1 MEKTG
6 KKKIGSDSE
15 NSNDYFYDNIEL
27 KNIGSN
33 NKMILST
40 TLSTETSNPFK
51 TITNNFFK
59 HKPKV
64 NVKLIKNFHKDCL
77 REKFLN
83 NKKYKKKI
91 PEEKAKYKL
100 ISPYLIKNPK
110 SSKRNVPI
118 RLNLNFNSNNTSI
131 SNSLSKTK
139 INLTYNKIYIRDNSI
154 NNINNRTL
162 TRRDTFEK
170 YEELLENK
178 KQNNNFY
185 SYLPKI
191 RAENL
196 GEFKDKI
203 KLEIKGKYLL
213 SFRQELNNNYKLDLQ
228 SKIENYDKNI
238 VNVKYNKNLFDSYCE
253 TYDNYEKKLF
263 SDLLIEFETNELLK
277 VKIANLKSDI
287 QRLKYHTLR
296 TINLLNENF
305 KIKCYLMSVKNQ
317 TKLIEK
323 FPKEDLEE
331 LKYDQKIITFY
342 MSQINKKKRIQV
354 RYSRKMSY
362 LIPKRNF
369 KRNDTIFTFLNDSNS
384 NLERKSISKNSENQ
398 LLIREN
404 KLMFKDKNDFQ
415 QHFDN
420 IVSNIMFSLNNYTE
434 INHNLNYEK
443 TQLDKLIEEEKI
455 FISQKNEINENIEM
469 LENQFN
475 FKKIQNEEIMKY
487 YNQLKS
493 SHNDKKN
500 TLSKLH
506 KKICNIFNNIEKYLK
521 IDSTTKSEL
530 DDFKMLQLLEVFF
543 YKLIQQNINDKKNH
557 SNLYDKILK
566 KYDVKKKLEKN
577 KGSLK
582 NQNDSLIKRMN
593 KIFEKS
599 QKLII
604 KPRKKI
610 GENLYLMF
618 ENLKKKPKTNK
629 TEEHS
634 DFDLIEY

>member
-83 NKKYKKKI
+83 NKKYKKTNS
-91 PEEKAKYKL
+91 EEKAKYKL

-110 SSKRNVPI
+110 SSKRNIPI
-118 RLNLNFNSNNTSI
+118 RLNLNCNSNNTSI
-131 SNSLSKTK
+131 NNSLSKTK

-178 KQNNNFY
+178 KQNNNIY

-238 VNVKYNKNLFDSYCE
+238 VSVKYNKNLFDSYCE

-277 VKIANLKSDI
+277 VKKANLKSDI

-331 LKYDQKIITFY
+331 LKYDQKIITYY
-342 MSQINKKKRIQV
+342 MSQISKKKRIQV
-354 RYSRKMSY
+354 RYSRKMSN

-369 KRNDTIFTFLNDSNS
+369 KRNDTIFTFLNDSKN

-398 LLIREN
+398 LIHEN

-420 IVSNIMFSLNNYTE
+420 IVYNIMFSLNNYTE
-434 INHNLNYEK
+434 ISHNLNYEK
-443 TQLDKLIEEEKI
+443 TKLDKLIEEEKI
-455 FISQKNEINENIEM
+455 FISKKNEINENIEM

-475 FKKIQNEEIMKY
+475 FKKIQNEEIINY

-543 YKLIQQNINDKKNH
+543 YKLIQQNINDKKNY
-557 SNLYDKILK
+557 SNLYDKLLK
-566 KYDVKKKLEKN
+566 KYEVKKKLEKN
-577 KGSLK
+577 KGLLK

-599 QKLII
+599 LKLII

-618 ENLKKKPKTNK
+618 ENLKKKPKINK

>member
-15 NSNDYFYDNIEL
+15 NSNDYFYDNIEI

-83 NKKYKKKI
+83 NKKYKKTNS
-91 PEEKAKYKL
+91 EEKAKYKL

-110 SSKRNVPI
+110 SSKRNIPI
-118 RLNLNFNSNNTSI
+118 RLNLNYNSNNTSI
-131 SNSLSKTK
+131 NNSLSKTK

-178 KQNNNFY
+178 KQNNNIY

-238 VNVKYNKNLFDSYCE
+238 VSVKYNKNLFDSYCE

-277 VKIANLKSDI
+277 VKKANLKSDI

-331 LKYDQKIITFY
+331 LKYDQKIITYY
-342 MSQINKKKRIQV
+342 MSQISKKKRIQV
-354 RYSRKMSY
+354 RYSRKMSN

-369 KRNDTIFTFLNDSNS
+369 KRNDTIFTFLNDSKN

-398 LLIREN
+398 LIHEN

-420 IVSNIMFSLNNYTE
+420 IVYNIMFSLNNYTE
-434 INHNLNYEK
+434 ISHNLNYEK
-443 TQLDKLIEEEKI
+443 TKLDKLIEEEKI
-455 FISQKNEINENIEM
+455 FISKKNKINENIEM

-475 FKKIQNEEIMKY
+475 FKKIQNEEIINY

-543 YKLIQQNINDKKNH
+543 YKLIQQNINDKKNY
-557 SNLYDKILK
+557 SNLYDKLLK
-566 KYDVKKKLEKN
+566 KYEVKKKLEKN
-577 KGSLK
+577 KGLLK

-618 ENLKKKPKTNK
+618 ENLKKKPKINK

>member
-64 NVKLIKNFHKDCL
+64 NVKLIKNFHKDYL

-83 NKKYKKKI
+83 NKKYKKTN
-91 PEEKAKYKL
+91 PQEKAKYKL

-110 SSKRNVPI
+110 SSKRNIPI
-118 RLNLNFNSNNTSI
+118 RLNLNCNSNNTSI
-131 SNSLSKTK
+131 NNSLSKTK
-139 INLTYNKIYIRDNSI
+139 INLTYNKIYLRDNSI

-170 YEELLENK
+170 YDELLENK
-178 KQNNNFY
+178 KVNNNIY

-287 QRLKYHTLR
+287 QRLKYHILR

-331 LKYDQKIITFY
+331 LKNDQKIITYY
-342 MSQINKKKRIQV
+342 MSQISKKKRIQV
-354 RYSRKMSY
+354 RYSRKMSN

-369 KRNDTIFTFLNDSNS
+369 KRNDTIFTFLNDSKS

-398 LLIREN
+398 LIHEN

-420 IVSNIMFSLNNYTE
+420 IVYNIMFSLNNYTE
-434 INHNLNYEK
+434 ISHNLNYEK
-443 TQLDKLIEEEKI
+443 TKLDKLIEEEKI
-455 FISQKNEINENIEM
+455 FISKKNEINENIEM

-475 FKKIQNEEIMKY
+475 FKKIQNEEIINY

-543 YKLIQQNINDKKNH
+543 YKLIQQNINDKKNY

-566 KYDVKKKLEKN
+566 KYEIKKKLEKN

-618 ENLKKKPKTNK
+618 ENLKKKPKINK

>member
-83 NKKYKKKI
+83 NKKYKKTNS
-91 PEEKAKYKL
+91 EEKAKYKL

-110 SSKRNVPI
+110 SSKRNIPI
-118 RLNLNFNSNNTSI
+118 RLNLNYNSNNTSI
-131 SNSLSKTK
+131 NNSLSKTK

-238 VNVKYNKNLFDSYCE
+238 VSVKYNKNLFDSYCE

-277 VKIANLKSDI
+277 VKKANLKSDI

-331 LKYDQKIITFY
+331 LKYDQKIITYY
-342 MSQINKKKRIQV
+342 MSQISKKKRIQV
-354 RYSRKMSY
+354 RYSRKMSN

-369 KRNDTIFTFLNDSNS
+369 KRNDTIFTFLNDSKN

-398 LLIREN
+398 LIHEN

-420 IVSNIMFSLNNYTE
+420 IVYNIMFSLNNYTE
-434 INHNLNYEK
+434 ISHNLNYEK
-443 TQLDKLIEEEKI
+443 TKLDKLIEEEKI
-455 FISQKNEINENIEM
+455 FISKKNKINENIEM

-475 FKKIQNEEIMKY
+475 FKKIQNEEIINY

-521 IDSTTKSEL
+521 IDSKTKSEL

-543 YKLIQQNINDKKNH
+543 YKLIQQNINDKKNY
-557 SNLYDKILK
+557 SNLYDKLLK
-566 KYDVKKKLEKN
+566 KYEVKKKLEKN
-577 KGSLK
+577 KGLLK

-618 ENLKKKPKTNK
+618 ENLKKKPKINK

>member
-83 NKKYKKKI
+83 NKKYKKTNS
-91 PEEKAKYKL
+91 EEKAKYKL

-110 SSKRNVPI
+110 SSKRNIPI
-118 RLNLNFNSNNTSI
+118 RLNLNYNSNNTSI
-131 SNSLSKTK
+131 NNSLSKTK

-178 KQNNNFY
+178 KQNNNIY

-238 VNVKYNKNLFDSYCE
+238 VSVKYNKNLFDSYCE

-277 VKIANLKSDI
+277 VKKANLKSDI

-331 LKYDQKIITFY
+331 LKYDQKIITYY
-342 MSQINKKKRIQV
+342 MSQISKKKRIQV
-354 RYSRKMSY
+354 RYSRKMSN

-369 KRNDTIFTFLNDSNS
+369 KRNDTIFTFLNDSKN

-398 LLIREN
+398 LIHEN

-420 IVSNIMFSLNNYTE
+420 IVYNIMFSLNNYTE
-434 INHNLNYEK
+434 ISHNLNYEK
-443 TQLDKLIEEEKI
+443 TKLDKLIEEEKI
-455 FISQKNEINENIEM
+455 FISKKNKINENIEM

-475 FKKIQNEEIMKY
+475 FKKIQNEEIINY

-521 IDSTTKSEL
+521 IDSKTKSEL

-543 YKLIQQNINDKKNH
+543 YKLIQQNINDKKNY
-557 SNLYDKILK
+557 SNLYDKLLK
-566 KYDVKKKLEKN
+566 KYEVKKKLEKN
-577 KGSLK
+577 KGLLK

-599 QKLII
+599 LKLII

-618 ENLKKKPKTNK
+618 ENLKKKPKINK

>member
-1 MEKTG
+1 
-6 KKKIGSDSE
+6 
-15 NSNDYFYDNIEL
+15 
-27 KNIGSN
+27 
-33 NKMILST
+33 
-40 TLSTETSNPFK
+40 
-51 TITNNFFK
+51 
-59 HKPKV
+59 
-64 NVKLIKNFHKDCL
+64 
-77 REKFLN
+77 
-83 NKKYKKKI
+83 
-91 PEEKAKYKL
+91 
-100 ISPYLIKNPK
+100 
-110 SSKRNVPI
+110 
-118 RLNLNFNSNNTSI
+118 
-131 SNSLSKTK
+131 
-139 INLTYNKIYIRDNSI
+139 
-154 NNINNRTL
+154 
-162 TRRDTFEK
+162 
-170 YEELLENK
+170 
-178 KQNNNFY
+178 
-185 SYLPKI
+185 
-191 RAENL
+191 
-196 GEFKDKI
+196 
-203 KLEIKGKYLL
+203 
-213 SFRQELNNNYKLDLQ
+213 
-228 SKIENYDKNI
+228 
-238 VNVKYNKNLFDSYCE
+238 
-253 TYDNYEKKLF
+253 
-263 SDLLIEFETNELLK
+263 
-277 VKIANLKSDI
+277 
-287 QRLKYHTLR
+287 
-296 TINLLNENF
+296 
-305 KIKCYLMSVKNQ
+305 
-317 TKLIEK
+317 
-323 FPKEDLEE
+323 
-331 LKYDQKIITFY
+331 
-342 MSQINKKKRIQV
+342 MSQISKKKRIQV
-354 RYSRKMSY
+354 RYSRKMSN

-398 LLIREN
+398 LIHEN

-420 IVSNIMFSLNNYTE
+420 IVYNIMFSLNNYTE
-434 INHNLNYEK
+434 ISHNLNYEK
-443 TQLDKLIEEEKI
+443 TKLDKLIEEEKI
-455 FISQKNEINENIEM
+455 FISKKNEINENIEM

-475 FKKIQNEEIMKY
+475 FKKIQNEEIINY

-543 YKLIQQNINDKKNH
+543 YKLIQQNINDKKNY

-566 KYDVKKKLEKN
+566 KYEIKKKLEKN

-618 ENLKKKPKTNK
+618 ENLKKKPKINK

>member
-83 NKKYKKKI
+83 NKKYKKTNS
-91 PEEKAKYKL
+91 EEKAKYKL

-110 SSKRNVPI
+110 SSKRNIPI
-118 RLNLNFNSNNTSI
+118 RLNLNYNSNNTSI
-131 SNSLSKTK
+131 NNSLSKTK

-238 VNVKYNKNLFDSYCE
+238 VSVKYNKNLFDSYCE

-277 VKIANLKSDI
+277 VKKANLKSDI

-354 RYSRKMSY
+354 RYSRKMSN

-369 KRNDTIFTFLNDSNS
+369 KRNDTIFTFLNDSKN

-398 LLIREN
+398 LIHEN

-420 IVSNIMFSLNNYTE
+420 IVYNIMFSLNNYTE
-434 INHNLNYEK
+434 ISHNLNYEK
-443 TQLDKLIEEEKI
+443 TKLDKLIEEEKI
-455 FISQKNEINENIEM
+455 FISKKNKINENIEM

-475 FKKIQNEEIMKY
+475 FKKIQNEEIINY

-543 YKLIQQNINDKKNH
+543 YKLIQQNINDKKNY
-557 SNLYDKILK
+557 SNLYDKLLK
-566 KYDVKKKLEKN
+566 KYEVKKKLEKN
-577 KGSLK
+577 KGLLK

-618 ENLKKKPKTNK
+618 ENLKKKPKINK

>member
-83 NKKYKKKI
+83 NKKYKKTNS
-91 PEEKAKYKL
+91 EEKAKYKL

-110 SSKRNVPI
+110 SSKRNIPI
-118 RLNLNFNSNNTSI
+118 RLNLNYNSNNTSI
-131 SNSLSKTK
+131 NNSLSKTK

-178 KQNNNFY
+178 KQNNNIY

-238 VNVKYNKNLFDSYCE
+238 VSVKYNKNLFDSYCE

-277 VKIANLKSDI
+277 VKKANLKSDI

-331 LKYDQKIITFY
+331 LKYDQKIITYY
-342 MSQINKKKRIQV
+342 MSQISKKKRIQV
-354 RYSRKMSY
+354 RYSRKMSN

-369 KRNDTIFTFLNDSNS
+369 KRNDTIFTFLNDSKN

-398 LLIREN
+398 LIHEN

-455 FISQKNEINENIEM
+455 FISKKNEINENIEM

-475 FKKIQNEEIMKY
+475 FKKIQNEEIINY

-521 IDSTTKSEL
+521 IDSKTKSEL

-618 ENLKKKPKTNK
+618 ENLKKKPKINK

>member
-83 NKKYKKKI
+83 NKKYKKTNS
-91 PEEKAKYKL
+91 EEKAKYKL

-110 SSKRNVPI
+110 SSKRNIPI
-118 RLNLNFNSNNTSI
+118 RLNLNYNSNNTSI
-131 SNSLSKTK
+131 NNSLSKTK

-277 VKIANLKSDI
+277 VKKANLKSDI

-331 LKYDQKIITFY
+331 LKYDQKIITYY
-342 MSQINKKKRIQV
+342 MSQISKKKRIQV
-354 RYSRKMSY
+354 RYSRKMSN

-398 LLIREN
+398 LIHEN

-420 IVSNIMFSLNNYTE
+420 IVYNIMFSLNNYTE

-455 FISQKNEINENIEM
+455 FISKKNKINENIEM

-475 FKKIQNEEIMKY
+475 FKKIQNEEIINY

-543 YKLIQQNINDKKNH
+543 YKLIQQNINDKKNY
-557 SNLYDKILK
+557 SNLYDKLLK
-566 KYDVKKKLEKN
+566 KYEVKKKLEKN
-577 KGSLK
+577 KGLLK

-618 ENLKKKPKTNK
+618 ENLKKKPKINK

>member
-83 NKKYKKKI
+83 NKKYKKTNS
-91 PEEKAKYKL
+91 EEKAKYKL

-110 SSKRNVPI
+110 SSKRNIPI
-118 RLNLNFNSNNTSI
+118 RLNLNCNSNNTSI
-131 SNSLSKTK
+131 NNSLSKTK

-178 KQNNNFY
+178 KQNNNIY

-238 VNVKYNKNLFDSYCE
+238 VSVKYNKNLFDSYCE

-277 VKIANLKSDI
+277 VKKANLKSDI

-331 LKYDQKIITFY
+331 LKYDQKIITYY
-342 MSQINKKKRIQV
+342 MSQISKKKRIQV
-354 RYSRKMSY
+354 RYSRKMSN

-369 KRNDTIFTFLNDSNS
+369 KRNDTIFTFLNDSKN

-398 LLIREN
+398 LIHEN

-420 IVSNIMFSLNNYTE
+420 IVYNIMFSLNNYTE
-434 INHNLNYEK
+434 ISHNLNYEK
-443 TQLDKLIEEEKI
+443 TKLDKLIEEEKI
-455 FISQKNEINENIEM
+455 FISKKNKINENIEM

-475 FKKIQNEEIMKY
+475 FKKIQNEEIINY

-521 IDSTTKSEL
+521 IDSKTKSEL

-543 YKLIQQNINDKKNH
+543 YKLIQQNINDKKNY
-557 SNLYDKILK
+557 SNLYDKLLK
-566 KYDVKKKLEKN
+566 KYEVKKKLEKN
-577 KGSLK
+577 KGLLK

-618 ENLKKKPKTNK
+618 ENLKKKPKINK

>member
-83 NKKYKKKI
+83 NKKYKKTNS
-91 PEEKAKYKL
+91 EEKAKYKL

-110 SSKRNVPI
+110 SSKRNIPI
-118 RLNLNFNSNNTSI
+118 RLNLNYNSNNTSI
-131 SNSLSKTK
+131 NNSLSKTK

-178 KQNNNFY
+178 KQNNNIY

-238 VNVKYNKNLFDSYCE
+238 VSVKYNKNLFDSYCE

-277 VKIANLKSDI
+277 VKKANLKSDI

-331 LKYDQKIITFY
+331 LKYDQKIITYY
-342 MSQINKKKRIQV
+342 MSQISKKKRIQV
-354 RYSRKMSY
+354 RYSRKMSN

-369 KRNDTIFTFLNDSNS
+369 KRNDTIFTFLNDSKN

-398 LLIREN
+398 LIHEN

-420 IVSNIMFSLNNYTE
+420 IVYNIMFSLNNYTE
-434 INHNLNYEK
+434 ISHNLNYEK
-443 TQLDKLIEEEKI
+443 TKLDKLIEEEKI
-455 FISQKNEINENIEM
+455 FISKKNKINENIEM

-475 FKKIQNEEIMKY
+475 FKKIQNEEIINY

-521 IDSTTKSEL
+521 IDSKTKSEL

-543 YKLIQQNINDKKNH
+543 YKLIQQNINDKKNY
-557 SNLYDKILK
+557 SNLYDKLLK
-566 KYDVKKKLEKN
+566 KYEVKKKLEKN
-577 KGSLK
+577 KGLLK

-618 ENLKKKPKTNK
+618 ENLKKKPKINK